1 MKTVKHLLILLALF
15 GSISCNKEQ
24 LDDCITSSGPER
36 TETRL
41 LEYFNTVQI
50 SGFTDVYI
58 TRDLSKPISATVTAG
73 RNLLGQMTTDVDN
86 GTLYIENQNVCNW
99 VRKFNQRTKIIL
111 NVHDL
116 ALLRTTQDAA
126 ITGSDL
132 LLLDAIKVINE
143 GSNNIYLHVDA
154 KQLSAISKLQGDISI
169 DGRAD
174 VLVAY
179 TENLGKLNLEGCK
192 GDFVFVTHHGR
203 NDIRVHAFKLLEVYI
218 YNTGNVYYLYQQPIE
233 GIKYARFG
241 TGYLY
246 KG

>member
-1 MKTVKHLLILLALF
+1 MCTLPA
-15 GSISCNKEQ
+15 N
-24 LDDCITSSGPER
+24 
-36 TETRL
+36 
-41 LEYFNTVQI
+41 
-50 SGFTDVYI
+50 
-58 TRDLSKPISATVTAG
+58 LSKPISATVTAG
-73 RNLLGQMTTDVDN
+73 RNLLGQIITDVDN

-99 VRKFNQRTKIIL
+99 VRKFNQRTKITL

-179 TENLGKLNLEGCK
+179 TENLGKLN
-192 GDFVFVTHHGR
+192 
-203 NDIRVHAFKLLEVYI
+203 
-218 YNTGNVYYLYQQPIE
+218 
-233 GIKYARFG
+233 
-241 TGYLY
+241 
-246 KG
+246 